1 MENRPLVRADRHGR
15 NWVPRR
21 LAQWTATTVADPA
34 PSRRERPVRPSL
46 ISYAAGRGGTWREG
60 RCLMP
65 GGEGARSVG
74 RRVGGRAVSVAPGNA
89 RCGEGRLRERR
100 GWRRRDG
107 ICAIGE
113 DRGGEGAEPC
123 TMSCGRLHYCLKK

>member
-21 LAQWTATTVADPA
+21 LAQWTATTAAVPA

-46 ISYAAGRGGTWREG
+46 ISYAAWHGGAWREG

-65 GGEGARSVG
+65 GGEGGAEHGAPSQGPCDVCRSGQCAV
-74 RRVGGRAVSVAPGNA
+74 RGGAAPRATRMAT
-89 RCGEGRLRERR
+89 
-100 GWRRRDG
+100 RRRDQCDWG
-107 ICAIGE
+107 GSQR
-113 DRGGEGAEPC
+113 RGGRTVHHVMWTP
-123 TMSCGRLHYCLKK
+123 TLLS